1 MSHQKSSNSSNN
13 SSNNQKFRPYFT
25 PSELLEIISA
35 LKEQNKNRNLIRYL
49 EGFAI
54 KIERGVLEPQLTL
67 NPAPSIEQKLGF
79 HEDHSNDSLGNL
91 LAKKKLASYSKW
103 KLFPASCSPNEL
115 AQAKMYRYENDL
127 MDSQEEF
134 EYETLHFGTQL

>member
-1 MSHQKSSNSSNN
+1 MAAAHKDKLPTP
-13 SSNNQKFRPYFT
+13 SNNQKFRPYFT

-35 LKEQNKNRNLIRYL
+35 LKEQNKNRNLIHYL

-54 KIERGVLEPQLTL
+54 KIERGVLEPSITL
-67 NPAPSIEQKLGF
+67 QPTITDKL
-79 HEDHSNDSLGNL
+79 ELGDTNTNLGDL
-91 LAKKKLASYSKW
+91 LAKKKLAAYSKW

-127 MDSQEEF
+127 MDSQEES
-134 EYETLHFGTQL
+134 EYESLHFGTQL